1 MSPITKKS
9 NLQLIKKSNKNL
21 ILKLISE
28 HKNISRA
35 ELRRITGLAPTT
47 VSTQVEELIEKG
59 LVKETG
65 ILDTGSIGRKAVSIE
80 INPEGRYFA
89 GVEIDDGKVAIGVYD
104 LRFNEVLYY
113 EAAIRSYDEIINF
126 IIESLKDANN
136 KLKANVYS
144 TAIGIS
150 GVVDMKNNRVL
161 LSTVIDIEG
170 ENFVGDLRSEF
181 EKMDVFLVNSS
192 GLIAYA
198 EMEKRGIKDLVT
210 VDIGKGVGAGI
221 IIDGNIYTGAG
232 GTAGEFGHISIDM
245 NGGRCKCGNRGCTE
259 LYTNTDAIRR
269 KAEKILGEESVSLSR
284 IREETEK
291 GNSEIIG
298 MIDRTAEI
306 LSFALVG
313 LVNMMAPESVVING
327 RIKELGEF
335 FLNPLKKAVEDKC
348 SLRQTKIEYS
358 SVEGNAVTLG
368 GAQYAFENMINRI

>member
-1 MSPITKKS
+1 MTKKS
-9 NLQLIKKSNKNL
+9 NLQAIKKSNKNL

-47 VSTQVEELIEKG
+47 VSTQVDELIEKG

-65 ILDTGSIGRKAVSIE
+65 IFDTGSIGRKAVSIE
-80 INPEGRYFA
+80 INPKGRYFA
-89 GVEIDDGKVAIGVYD
+89 GVEIDDGKVAIGIYD

-113 EAAIRSYDEIINF
+113 EAALRRYGEIISF
-126 IIESLKDANN
+126 IIASLKDANK
-136 KLKANVYS
+136 KLQTIVYS

-150 GVVDMKNNRVL
+150 GIVDMKNNRVL
-161 LSTVIDIEG
+161 LSTVIDVEG
-170 ENFVGDLRSEF
+170 ENFVGDLRAEF

-245 NGGRCKCGNRGCTE
+245 NGKRCKCGNRGCTE
-259 LYTNTDAIRR
+259 LYTNTDAIRQ
-269 KAEKILGEESVSLSR
+269 KAEKVLGEEDVSLTR
-284 IREETEK
+284 IREEAKK
-291 GNSEIIG
+291 GNRAIID
-298 MIDRTAEI
+298 MIEETADI

-335 FLNPLKKAVEDKC
+335 FLTPLKKAVEDKC

-368 GAQYAFENMINRI
+368 GAQYVFENMINRI

>member
-1 MSPITKKS
+1 MTKKS
-9 NLQLIKKSNKNL
+9 NLQVIKKSNKNL

-28 HKNISRA
+28 HDNISRA
-35 ELRRITGLAPTT
+35 ELRRMTGLAPTT
-47 VSTQVEELIEKG
+47 VSTQVEELIEKE

-65 ILDTGSIGRKAVSIE
+65 IFETGSIGRKAVSIE

-89 GVEIDDGKVAIGVYD
+89 GVEIDDGKVAIGIYN
-104 LRFNEVLYY
+104 LRFREVLYY
-113 EAAIRSYDEIINF
+113 ESTSRKYDEIIHF

-136 KLKANVYS
+136 KLKTNVYS

-161 LSTVIDIEG
+161 LSTVVDVVG
-170 ENFVGDLRSEF
+170 ENFAADLRTEF

-232 GTAGEFGHISIDM
+232 GTAGEFGHISVDM
-245 NGGRCKCGNRGCTE
+245 NGEKCKCGNRGCTE
-259 LYTNTDAIRR
+259 LYTNTDEIRR
-269 KAEKILGEESVSLSR
+269 KAEKILGEENVSLAR
-284 IREETEK
+284 IRKEAEE
-291 GNSEIIG
+291 GNKEIID
-298 MIDRTAEI
+298 MISQTAEI
-306 LSFALVG
+306 LSYALVG

-327 RIKELGEF
+327 RIKELGDS
-335 FLNPLKKAVEDKC
+335 FLLPLKKAVEGKC
-348 SLRQTKIEYS
+348 SLRQTEIEYS

-368 GAQYAFENMINRI
+368 GAQYTFENMINRI

>member
-1 MSPITKKS
+1 MTKKS
-9 NLQLIKKSNKNL
+9 NLQAVKKNNKNL
-21 ILKLISE
+21 ILKLIFE
-28 HKNISRA
+28 HESISRA
-35 ELRRITGLAPTT
+35 ELKRMTGLAPTT
-47 VSTQVEELIEKG
+47 VSTLVEELIEKG

-65 ILDTGSIGRKAVSIE
+65 IFETGSIGRKAVSIE

-89 GVEIDDGKVAIGVYD
+89 GVEIDDGKAAIGIYD

-113 EAAIRSYDEIINF
+113 EAALRSYDEIIRF

-136 KLKANVYS
+136 KLNATVYS

-161 LSTVIDIEG
+161 LSTVVDVVG
-170 ENFVGDLRSEF
+170 ENFAADIRAEF

-232 GTAGEFGHISIDM
+232 GTAGEFGHISVDM
-245 NGGRCKCGNRGCTE
+245 NGEKCKCGNRGCTE
-259 LYTNTDAIRR
+259 LYTNTDAIRK
-269 KAEKILGEESVSLSR
+269 KAEKILGEDNVTLAR
-284 IREETEK
+284 IRKEAES
-291 GNSEIIG
+291 GNKDIIA
-298 MIDRTAEI
+298 MIDHTAEI
-306 LSFALVG
+306 LSYALVG

-327 RIKELGEF
+327 RIKELGNV
-335 FLNPLKKAVEDKC
+335 FLRPLKDAVGEKC
-348 SLRQTKIEYS
+348 SLRQTQIEYS

-368 GAQYAFENMINRI
+368 GAQYTFENMINRI

>member
-1 MSPITKKS
+1 MTKKS
-9 NLQLIKKSNKNL
+9 NLQAIKKSNKNL
-21 ILKLISE
+21 ILKLICE
-28 HKNISRA
+28 HKTISRA
-35 ELRRITGLAPTT
+35 ELRRLTGLAPTT

-65 ILDTGSIGRKAVSIE
+65 MFDTGSIGRKAVSIE

-113 EAAIRSYDEIINF
+113 EAAIRSYDEIIHF

-161 LSTVIDIEG
+161 LSTVVDVVG
-170 ENFVGDLRSEF
+170 ENFAADIRAEF

-232 GTAGEFGHISIDM
+232 GTAGEFGHISVDM
-245 NGGRCKCGNRGCTE
+245 NGEKCKCGNRGCTE
-259 LYTNTDAIRR
+259 LYTNTDEIRR
-269 KAEKILGEESVSLSR
+269 KAEKILGEENVSLSR
-284 IREETEK
+284 IRKEAED
-291 GNSEIIG
+291 GNKEIID
-298 MIDRTAEI
+298 MVSHTAEI
-306 LSFALVG
+306 LSYALVG

-327 RIKELGEF
+327 RIKELGDV
-335 FLNPLKKAVEDKC
+335 FLHPLKVAVGEKC
-348 SLRQTKIEYS
+348 SLRQTQIEYS

-368 GAQYAFENMINRI
+368 GAQYTFENMINRI